1 MDPIR
6 HDLFFDRFLNR
17 DRNDPPDIDIDFPW
31 DERDEVFDYVF
42 ETYENHVAFVADHN
56 FLRERQAIREVAKT
70 YGVGGEEI
78 SHMLDRL
85 HAMNLENLSAKWKMI
100 VHHGATTSWA
110 VSTT

>member
-42 ETYENHVAFVADHN
+42 ETYENHVAFD
-56 FLRERQAIREVAKT
+56 
-70 YGVGGEEI
+70 GE
-78 SHMLDRL
+78 S
-85 HAMNLENLSAKWKMI
+85 
-100 VHHGATTSWA
+100 
-110 VSTT
+110 